1 MWGQGRQTPR
11 TTSEDQLQYD
21 GDDHYDDQD
30 DYHMINMI
38 MIFMIKIYV
47 MKRNAKLKKCVVA
60 SIASPGTSFYISGSE
75 NQRSKQPVLS
85 VSRTSLKHLLN
96 IAYICIALSGE
107 ENK

>member
-47 MKRNAKLKKCVVA
+47 MKRNAKLKIRVVA
-60 SIASPGTSFYISGSE
+60 SIASPGTDFYISG
-75 NQRSKQPVLS
+75 
-85 VSRTSLKHLLN
+85 
-96 IAYICIALSGE
+96 
-107 ENK
+107 